1 MKKNDFILVG
11 VVLLVALL
19 AVGYLYFFRHTGNE
33 IVVMV
38 EGKETQRYA
47 LDEDRTVTIQ
57 GKDGGTNVMVI
68 ENGTVHFS
76 DADCPDLLCVRQGEI
91 SYTGE
96 SIICLPNQVVV
107 EIAGDG
113 EEPELDAVAQ

>member
-1 MKKNDFILVG
+1 MKKNDFILAG
-11 VVLLVALL
+11 VLLLIAFL
-19 AVGYLYFFRHTGNE
+19 AAGYLYFCRHTGNE
-33 IVVMV
+33 IVVLV

-47 LDEDRTVTIQ
+47 LDEDRTVTIH

-68 ENGTVHFS
+68 ENGTVHLS

-96 SIICLPNQVVV
+96 SIVCLPNQVVV
-107 EIAGDG
+107 EISGDG
-113 EEPELDAVAQ
+113 GEPGLDAVAQ

>member
-1 MKKNDFILVG
+1 MKKNDFMLAGVILSA
-11 VVLLVALL
+11 ALL
-19 AVGYLYFFRHTGNE
+19 AAAYLYFSRRTGSE

-47 LDEDRTVTIQ
+47 LDEDRTVTVH

-107 EIAGDG
+107 EITGDG
-113 EEPELDAVAQ
+113 GEPELDAVAQ